1 MQEKVK
7 GIVLKTMDF
16 KEKDKLMWIFTE
28 ELGKVSVLCK
38 GVRNQKSRMQSL
50 AMPLLLGEFML
61 YKGKSMHTLNE
72 GSVITTFKGLKE
84 DLVLL
89 TYGSYFLELCDIVS
103 MDSEP
108 DRELYRDLITAL
120 YILESKALEPEYVAR
135 AFELKVIRSS
145 GVSADDG
152 MSQIRISQGARKACE
167 FLQRTDLQKIHILNV
182 SKGIVDEIGELTSF
196 IISASFQRQPK
207 SLMMLKY
214 L

>member
-1 MQEKVK
+1 MQEKVR

-16 KEKDKLMWIFTE
+16 KEKDKLLWIFTE

-50 AMPLLLGEFML
+50 AMPLLLGEFIL

-72 GSVITTFKGLKE
+72 GAVITTFKGLKE

-89 TYGSYFLELCDIVS
+89 TYGSYFLELCDIAS
-103 MDSEP
+103 LDSEP
-108 DRELYRDLITAL
+108 DSELFMNLITSL

-145 GVSADDG
+145 GISVEDA
-152 MSQIRISQGARKACE
+152 MSQVRISQGAKKACE
-167 FLQRTDLQKIHILNV
+167 FLQRTDLKKIHILNV
-182 SKGIVDEIGELTSF
+182 SNEVVSEIGELTSF

>member
-1 MQEKVK
+1 MQEKVR

-61 YKGKSMHTLNE
+61 YRGKSMHTLNE

-89 TYGSYFLELCDIVS
+89 TYGSYFLELCDIVTI
-103 MDSEP
+103 DSEP
-108 DRELYRDLITAL
+108 DRELYRELVTAL
-120 YILESKALEPEYVAR
+120 YILESKRHWSPN
-135 AFELKVIRSS
+135 
-145 GVSADDG
+145 
-152 MSQIRISQGARKACE
+152 MSQGP
-167 FLQRTDLQKIHILNV
+167 L
-182 SKGIVDEIGELTSF
+182 
-196 IISASFQRQPK
+196 
-207 SLMMLKY
+207 SLR
-214 L
+214 

>member
-7 GIVLKTMDF
+7 GIILRTMDF

-61 YKGKSMHTLNE
+61 YKGKSMYTLNE
-72 GSVITTFKGLKE
+72 GAVVTTFKGLKE

-89 TYGSYFLELCDIVS
+89 TYGSYFLELCDIS
-103 MDSEP
+103 SLDSEP
-108 DRELYRDLITAL
+108 DRELYRDLVTAL
-120 YILESKALEPEYVAR
+120 YILESKALEPDYLAR

-145 GVSADDG
+145 GVSVDDG
-152 MSQIRISQGARKACE
+152 MSRVRFSQGARKACE
-167 FLQRTDLQKIHILNV
+167 FLQKTDLQKIHVLNV
-182 SKGIVDEIGELTSF
+182 SKDIVNEIGELTSS

-207 SLMMLKY
+207 SLSMLKY